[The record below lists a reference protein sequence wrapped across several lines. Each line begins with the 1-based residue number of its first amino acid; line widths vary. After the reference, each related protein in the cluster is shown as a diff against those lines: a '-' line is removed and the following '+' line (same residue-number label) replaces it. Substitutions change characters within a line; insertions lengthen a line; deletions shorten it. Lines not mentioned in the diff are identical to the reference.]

1 MKKLAL
7 CGLLSVSFLVLS
19 SLAVAADFDKFK
31 TLAQQTMTK
40 VSAGSVSDSDID
52 ELIKMQKEMI
62 EIGKKACD
70 QYAASNP
77 DSAKM
82 LKIVSSNADKMP
94 KLTLSEIEEQWH
106 EKGVLKSSGIEAAQ
120 LEEKSVTG
128 SLMDTVVHPATAII
142 ALKEYKTSKDKALLQ
157 QVNDELE
164 EVLHHVDKIKM

>member
-7 CGLLSVSFLVLS
+7 CGLLSVSFLVVS

-31 TLAQQTMTK
+31 TLAQETMSK
-40 VSAGSVSDSDID
+40 VSNGSVSDGDID
-52 ELIKMQKEMI
+52 KLIKMQEEMI
-62 EIGKKACD
+62 AIGKKACD
-70 QYAASNP
+70 QYAAKNP

-82 LKIVSSNADKMP
+82 LKLVSANADKMSS
-94 KLTLSEIEEQWH
+94 LSLGEIEEQWH
-106 EKGVLKSSGIEAAQ
+106 EKGVLKNNGIDTAQ

-164 EVLHHVDKIKM
+164 EVLHHVDNIKM